1 MNENQ
6 KTKIISLDRCVS
18 TNDEAYLLAEN
29 GAANGTTVTAR
40 EQTGGKGTNG
50 RSFFSPGKT
59 GIYMSVI
66 LRNVKQDRLL
76 DVTPMAAVAV
86 SRTLDKIFGVKT
98 RIKWVNDVYL
108 DGKKVCGILTKAQS
122 KNGKTDFIVV
132 GIGINLFAPE
142 GGFPDDIKNTA
153 GFVSRKYDEALRQ
166 KTIEEIA
173 ALLCSYAERLDDET
187 VSADIKRYYAK
198 LRIFI
203 DEKSKTV

>member
-29 GAANGTTVTAR
+29 GAENGTTVTAR

-66 LRNVKQDRLL
+66 LRSVKQDRLL

-173 ALLCSYAERLDDET
+173 VLLCDYAERLDDET
-187 VSADIKRYYAK
+187 VSADIKSYYAER
-198 LRIFI
+198 RIII
-203 DEKSKTV
+203 DEK

>member
-1 MNENQ
+1 MKEPI
-6 KTKIISLDRCVS
+6 KIKIIPLGRCAS
-18 TNDEAYLLAEN
+18 TNDEAYALAEN
-29 GAANGTTVTAR
+29 GAVNGTTVTAR

-59 GIYMSVI
+59 GVYMSVI
-66 LRNVKQDRLL
+66 LRNVKKERLL

-86 SRTLDKIFGVKT
+86 SRVLDKNFGVET

-122 KNGKTDFIVV
+122 KDGETDFIVV

-142 GGFPDDIKNTA
+142 GGFPEEIRNTA
-153 GFVSRKYDEALRQ
+153 GFVSEVYDEALRQ

-173 ALLCSYAERLDDET
+173 QLLCEYAERLDDEKM
-187 VSADIKRYYAK
+187 SADIKNYYTER
-198 LRIFI
+198 RIVI
-203 DEKSKTV
+203 DEKG

>member
-1 MNENQ
+1 MNDSV
-6 KTKIISLDRCVS
+6 KIKIIALDRCVS
-18 TNDEAYLLAEN
+18 TNDEAYALAEN
-29 GAANGTTVTAR
+29 GAVNGTTVTAR

-59 GIYMSVI
+59 GVYMSVI
-66 LRNVKQDRLL
+66 LRNVKKERLL

-86 SRTLDKIFGVKT
+86 SRVLDKNFGVET

-122 KNGKTDFIVV
+122 KDGKTDFIVV

-142 GGFPDDIKNTA
+142 GGFPEEIRNTA
-153 GFVSRKYDEALRQ
+153 GFVSKVYDEALRQ

-173 ALLCSYAERLDDET
+173 QLLCEYAERLDDEKM
-187 VSADIKRYYAK
+187 SADIRNYYTE
-198 LRIFI
+198 RRTVI
-203 DEKSKTV
+203 DEKG

>member
-1 MNENQ
+1 MNEYQ
-6 KTKIISLDRCVS
+6 KINLISLDRCVS

-29 GAANGTTVTAR
+29 GAENGTTVTAR

-142 GGFPDDIKNTA
+142 GGFPDDIKNIA

-173 ALLCSYAERLDDET
+173 VLLCDYAERLDDET
-187 VSADIKRYYAK
+187 VSADIKSYYAER
-198 LRIFI
+198 RIII
-203 DEKSKTV
+203 DEK

>member
-29 GAANGTTVTAR
+29 GAENGTTVTAR

-66 LRNVKQDRLL
+66 LRSVKQDRLL

-166 KTIEEIA
+166 KTIEKIA
-173 ALLCSYAERLDDET
+173 VLLCDYAERLDDET
-187 VSADIKRYYAK
+187 VSADIKSYYAER
-198 LRIFI
+198 RIII
-203 DEKSKTV
+203 DEK

>member
-29 GAANGTTVTAR
+29 GAENGTTVTAR

-142 GGFPDDIKNTA
+142 GGFPDDIKNIA

-173 ALLCSYAERLDDET
+173 VLLCDYAERLDDET
-187 VSADIKRYYAK
+187 VSADIKSYYAER
-198 LRIFI
+198 RIII
-203 DEKSKTV
+203 DEK

>member
-1 MNENQ
+1 MNEQ
-6 KTKIISLDRCVS
+6 TKIRIVSLDRCVS
-18 TNDEAYLLAEN
+18 TNDEAYTLAEK
-29 GAANGTTVTAR
+29 GASNGTTVTAR

-59 GIYMSVI
+59 GVYMSVI
-66 LRNVKQDRLL
+66 LRNVKKEQLL

-86 SRTLDKIFGVKT
+86 SRVLDKIFGVST

-122 KNGKTDFIVV
+122 KDGETDFIIV

-142 GGFPDDIKNTA
+142 SGFPEEIQNTA
-153 GFVSRKYDEALRQ
+153 GFVSDTYDEEKRR

-173 ALLCSYAERLDDET
+173 VLLCEYAGRLDEKETAADIRNYYAER
-187 VSADIKRYYAK
+187 
-198 LRIFI
+198 RIFLN
-203 DEKSKTV
+203 EAENG

>member
-1 MNENQ
+1 MNEYQ
-6 KTKIISLDRCVS
+6 KINLISLDRCVS

-29 GAANGTTVTAR
+29 GAENGTTVTAR

-173 ALLCSYAERLDDET
+173 VLLCDYAERLDDET
-187 VSADIKRYYAK
+187 VSSDIKSYYAER
-198 LRIFI
+198 RIII
-203 DEKSKTV
+203 DEK

>member
-1 MNENQ
+1 MNEYQ
-6 KTKIISLDRCVS
+6 KINLISLDRCVS

-29 GAANGTTVTAR
+29 GAENGTTVTAR

-66 LRNVKQDRLL
+66 LRNVKKERLL

-86 SRTLDKIFGVKT
+86 SRVLDKNFGVET

-122 KNGKTDFIVV
+122 KDGETDFIVV

-142 GGFPDDIKNTA
+142 GGFPEEIRNTS
-153 GFVSRKYDEALRQ
+153 GFVSKVYDESLRQ

-173 ALLCSYAERLDDET
+173 QLLCEYAERLDDEKM
-187 VSADIKRYYAK
+187 SADIRNYYTER
-198 LRIFI
+198 RIVI
-203 DEKSKTV
+203 DEKG

>member
-1 MNENQ
+1 MNEYQ
-6 KTKIISLDRCVS
+6 KINLISLDRCVS

-29 GAANGTTVTAR
+29 GAENGTTVTAR

-173 ALLCSYAERLDDET
+173 VLLCDYAERLDDET
-187 VSADIKRYYAK
+187 VSSDIKSYYAER
-198 LRIFI
+198 RII
-203 DEKSKTV
+203 IEEK

>member
-1 MNENQ
+1 MKDNQ
-6 KTKIISLDRCVS
+6 KIKIISLDRCVS
-18 TNDEAYLLAEN
+18 TNDEAYILAES
-29 GAANGTTVTAR
+29 GAENGTTVTAR

-59 GIYMSVI
+59 GVYMSVI
-66 LRNVKQDRLL
+66 LRNIKKEQLL

-86 SRTLDKIFGVKT
+86 SRVLDKNFGVNT

-122 KNGKTDFIVV
+122 KDGKTDFIIV

-142 GGFPDDIKNTA
+142 GGFPEDIRNTA
-153 GFVSRKYDEALRQ
+153 GFVSKIYDEALRQ

-173 ALLCSYAERLDDET
+173 ALLCEYADKLDAEKT
-187 VSADIKRYYAK
+187 AAEIKDYYTK
-198 LRIFI
+198 RRIII
-203 DEKSKTV
+203 DERN

>member
-173 ALLCSYAERLDDET
+173 VLLCDYAERLDDET
-187 VSADIKRYYAK
+187 VSSDIKSYYAER
-198 LRIFI
+198 RIII
-203 DEKSKTV
+203 DEK